1 MTDLVR
7 ALKGAL
13 DYTRLYRRQTF
24 VIKIGGE
31 VLGNA
36 DAVENLAVQVAL
48 LESLSIRLVLVHG
61 GGPQA
66 SALSRRLGIE
76 PEIVA
81 GRRVTDP
88 EVLEVAKMVFA
99 GTLNVDLLC
108 ALRRHQVRGVGLS
121 GIDGGLV
128 TAHRRPP
135 VRMTDDAGR
144 EREVDFGEVGDVVSV
159 DPSLIGRLVEDHYV
173 PVVASLAADE
183 QGRALNVNADT
194 LAEALATAL
203 QAKKLIFL
211 TASPGLLRDA
221 SDPSSLVAFAAPDD
235 LEQLLAEGAITAG
248 MRPKVE
254 ACLRAVRGGVK
265 RTHIIDGC
273 APDSL
278 LIELFTGSGA
288 GTMIVGRREME
299 DYREHEL

>member
-1 MTDLVR
+1 MNDLVP

-36 DAVENLAVQVAL
+36 DAVDNLAVQVAL
-48 LESLSIRLVLVHG
+48 LESLSIRIVLVHG

-76 PEIVA
+76 PEIVG
-81 GRRVTDP
+81 GRRITGPD
-88 EVLEVAKMVFA
+88 VLEVAKMVFA

-108 ALRRHQVRGVGLS
+108 ALRRHQVRAVGLS

-128 TAHRRPP
+128 TASRRPP
-135 VRMTDDAGR
+135 VTIRDDEGR
-144 EREVDFGEVGDVVSV
+144 ERAVDFGEVGDIVSIDTSV
-159 DPSLIGRLVEDHYV
+159 LEKLVSEHFV
-173 PVVASLAADE
+173 PVVASLAADG
-183 QGRALNVNADT
+183 QGHALNVNADT
-194 LAEALATAL
+194 LAEALATTLRAR
-203 QAKKLIFL
+203 KLIFL

-221 SDPSSLVAFAAPDD
+221 SDPSSLVAFAAPED
-235 LEQLLAEGAITAG
+235 LERLIAEGAVTAG

-254 ACLRAVRGGVK
+254 ACLRAVRGGVQ

-278 LIELFTGSGA
+278 LVELFTGSGS
-288 GTMIVGRREME
+288 GTMIVARREMD